1 MADSSRTLEVVIN
14 AKDNASNTIEG
25 IGSSFRSM
33 NAKMLAGSAIITG
46 ALGLVSKSMV
56 QVGIDMES
64 ARTSFTTFLGSGE
77 KAGKLLKQLSD
88 FAVKTPFDLPQ
99 VVDGTKRLLAYGIQA
114 EDIIPTFKMLG
125 DLSSGN
131 REKLNQLTLAYGQVR
146 AATKLTGAELRQFT
160 EAGIPLLE
168 QLGKQSGRTAGE
180 VKEAMENGAVISFEE
195 VQKAL
200 SSMTE
205 EGGMF
210 FNNMEDQ
217 SKTLGG
223 VLSNTRDEFVRFS
236 LSVLGFTEEGEIR
249 QGSVFY
255 YLKQGAEQF
264 LGILQTIRPD
274 VQNFFD
280 SFLSNTPAVIGALA
294 AITAIMIPLAASVIA
309 ATWPILALSAAV
321 GATAFATASLTTEF
335 AKTNESSGLF
345 VATLGLLFPTMDL
358 LVSKNAEVAWA
369 TEQNDIAQQNLI
381 ATIEEV
387 KYQETL
393 LTDKKLGLE
402 SATLRVE
409 KTQTAYDD
417 ALKKYGP
424 TNIRTRELELQLKKA
439 KNDVEIADKQVWDQ
453 IDANNKYYKEEYIP
467 TQKKAEKASQTL
479 DDVNTKSAGVWQRL
493 TDKIKSAWEWLTKWI
508 TDSGK
513 ANTSGGGGSSFQH
526 GGFVQGAFN
535 QAVPAVLHGGEKVTP
550 RMGVD
555 VNGGGG
561 GGNNISIN
569 ITGSFQLD
577 SNSRMNEFA
586 DMVIEKLNRQNE
598 LAGKGVSV

>member
-64 ARTSFTTFLGSGE
+64 AKTSFTTFLGSGE
-77 KAGKLLKQLSD
+77 KAGKLLKQVSD
-88 FAVKTPFDLPQ
+88 FAVKTPFDPPQ
-99 VVDGTKRLLAYGIQA
+99 VVDGTKRLLAYGIAA

-205 EGGMF
+205 EGGLF

-223 VLSNTRDEFVRFS
+223 VLSNTREQFVRFS
-236 LSVLGFTEEGEIR
+236 LSVLGFTEQGDIR

-264 LGILQTIRPD
+264 LGLLQRVRPD

-280 SFLSNTPAVIGALA
+280 SFMSNTPAVIGALA

-321 GATAFATASLTTEF
+321 GVTAFATASLTTEF
-335 AKTNESSGLF
+335 ANTNQAAGWF
-345 VATLGLLFPTMDL
+345 TATLGFLFPQMDL

-369 TEQNDIAQQNLI
+369 TQQNEQAQRNLTQ
-381 ATIEEV
+381 AIEDV
-387 KYQETL
+387 RYAETL
-393 LTDKKLGLE
+393 LIDKKIALE
-402 SATLRVE
+402 AANLRVE
-409 KTQTAYDD
+409 KTQMSYDE
-417 ALKKYGP
+417 ALKRYGP
-424 TNIRTRELELQLKKA
+424 TNIKTRDLELQLRKA

-453 IDANNKYYKEEYIP
+453 IDSNNKLIKEQYMP
-467 TQKKAEKASQTL
+467 TQKAAEKANENLKTSNEKTANSF
-479 DDVNTKSAGVWQRL
+479 DR
-493 TDKIKSAWEWLTKWI
+493 IKDAIGGALSKLGEWLSKPI
-508 TDSGK
+508 NVEGIGK
-513 ANTSGGGGSSFQH
+513 GFQH

-535 QAVPAVLHGGEKVTP
+535 QAVPAVLHGGERVTP

-561 GGNNISIN
+561 GGNNVSIN